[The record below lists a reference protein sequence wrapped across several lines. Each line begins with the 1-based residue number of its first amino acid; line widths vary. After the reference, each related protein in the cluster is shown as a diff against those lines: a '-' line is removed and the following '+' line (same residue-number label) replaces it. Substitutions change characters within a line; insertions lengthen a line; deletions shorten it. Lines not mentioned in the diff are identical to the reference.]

1 MILFGPLIEID
12 KDDLMRWIGPAVGL
26 GAALVVFLIGMVV
39 VGMRRRAVRALKPLP
54 PPPSVGKEKTAAPGP
69 SADDIFSHGSKN
81 ERRNALRRA
90 GNPIAVF
97 ISDAEGRSKP
107 TNGFILDRS
116 TGGLCLSVP
125 QQMMTGTVLSV
136 RTTNAP
142 ESIPWVQ
149 VEVKSCRPNGG
160 EFELGCQFVKTPPWS
175 VMLLFG

>member
-1 MILFGPLIEID
+1 MMLFAEPIEIEREQ
-12 KDDLMRWIGPAVGL
+12 LERLIGPAVGF
-26 GAALVVFLIGMVV
+26 GAVLALFLIGMLVV
-39 VGMRRRAVRALKPLP
+39 SLRRRTAGAVPSAPPTGREKPKP
-54 PPPSVGKEKTAAPGP
+54 AAP
-69 SADDIFSHGSKN
+69 SSDDIFTHGSKN

-90 GNPIAVF
+90 GNPIAVL
-97 ISDAEGRSKP
+97 ISDAEARSKP
-107 TNGFILDRS
+107 TGGYVLDRS

-125 QQMMTGTVLSV
+125 DQITTGTILSV

-149 VEVKSCRPNGG
+149 VEVKSCRPTGG